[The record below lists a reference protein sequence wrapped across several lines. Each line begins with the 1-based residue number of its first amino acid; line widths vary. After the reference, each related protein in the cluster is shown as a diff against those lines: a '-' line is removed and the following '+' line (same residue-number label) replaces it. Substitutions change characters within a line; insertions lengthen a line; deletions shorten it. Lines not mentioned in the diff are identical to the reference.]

1 MNEITAPAGELKPGL
16 VIISDKPALYEGL
29 ITAEIKASARVFFC
43 GKKDNVLSAIENKGV
58 RLVLLEIAE
67 DESRDMKLLKIIR
80 TVDPMI
86 EIVVVGPPLPSAR
99 IMDWINQGATDY
111 LMLPLQPDVLPLLL
125 KRQEE
130 KRLLRKE
137 TFDLELKLEKK
148 YIFQDMVGK
157 SPFMLDIFALIE
169 NVARHFSTIL
179 VTGETGSGKE
189 LVAKAVH
196 VLSPLHGHKFIT
208 CDCAAL
214 PDNLLESELF
224 GYVKGAFTGAESN
237 KKGLFEEADHGTIF
251 LDEIGE
257 VPLTVQS
264 KLLRVIESNR
274 FRPIGATTEHQ
285 VEVRIIAATNQN
297 LEDRVRKETF
307 RADLFHRLN
316 KVEIH
321 LPPLRDRAEDI
332 LLLSRHFLLR
342 YNQKFGKSIKGISRE
357 VQKFFRMY
365 PWPGN
370 VRELE
375 NTVESACLVCQK
387 EFIDFIDLP
396 KYLQRKNTSLSK
408 NIPWLSDQS
417 FTLQNLEKEYIEH
430 VLIAQ
435 NGNMKKTAELLKIS
449 RTSLYSKLKKYRIS
463 NVRKNPD

>member
-1 MNEITAPAGELKPGL
+1 MSEITPAAGEFKPGL

-29 ITAEIKASARVFFC
+29 ITAEVKEGCRVFFC

-58 RLVLLEIAE
+58 RLIILEIAE

-169 NVARHFSTIL
+169 NVARHFSIIL
-179 VTGETGSGKE
+179 ITGETGSGKE
-189 LVAKAVH
+189 LVARAVH
-196 VLSPLHGHKFIT
+196 ALSPLHGRKFVT

-224 GYVKGAFTGAESN
+224 GYIKGAFTGAESN
-237 KKGLFEEADHGTIF
+237 KKGLFEEADHGIIF

-257 VPLTVQS
+257 VPLSVQS

-274 FRPIGATTEHQ
+274 FRPIGATSEHQ

-297 LEDRVRKETF
+297 LEERVRKGTF
-307 RADLFHRLN
+307 RPDLFHRLN

-332 LLLSRHFLLR
+332 LLLSRHFLSR
-342 YNQKFGKSIKGISRE
+342 YNQKFGKAVKGISRE
-357 VQKFFRMY
+357 VQKFFRLY

-375 NTVESACLVCQK
+375 NTVESACLICQK

-408 NIPWLSDQS
+408 NVPWLADQA

-435 NGNMKKTAELLKIS
+435 AGNIKKTAEILKIS

>member
-1 MNEITAPAGELKPGL
+1 MSEITPAAGEFKPGL
-16 VIISDKPALYEGL
+16 VIISDKTALYESL
-29 ITAEIKASARVFFC
+29 ITPEVKDGCRLYFC

-58 RLVLLEIAE
+58 RITLLDIAE
-67 DESRDMKLLKIIR
+67 DEPRDMKLLKIIR

-86 EIVVVGPPLPSAR
+86 EIVVAGPPLPSAR

-111 LMLPLQPDVLPLLL
+111 LMLPLQPDILPMLL

-137 TFDLELKLEKK
+137 TFELELKLEKK

-169 NVARHFSTIL
+169 TVSRHFSTIL

-189 LVAKAVH
+189 LVARAVH
-196 VLSPLHGHKFIT
+196 AVSPLHGHKFVT

-214 PDNLLESELF
+214 PENLLESELF

-237 KKGLFEEADHGTIF
+237 KKGLFEEADRGIIF

-285 VEVRIIAATNQN
+285 VEVRIIAASNQN

-332 LLLSRHFLLR
+332 LLLSRHFLSGFD
-342 YNQKFGKSIKGISRE
+342 QKFGKSIKGISRE
-357 VQKFFRMY
+357 VQKFFRLY

-375 NTVESACLVCQK
+375 NAVESACLVCQK

-396 KYLQRKNTSLSK
+396 KYLQRKNTSLAK
-408 NIPWLSDQS
+408 NIPWLTDQS
-417 FTLQNLEKEYIEH
+417 FSLQNLEKEYIEH
-430 VLIAQ
+430 VLIAH
-435 NGNMKKTAELLKIS
+435 NGNIRKTAEILKIA

-463 NVRKNPD
+463 NIRKNPD